1 MHSTNSWLK
10 VHIIGTSNTTFNKQ
24 TDRHGFYLQVYRTV
38 KYKTVYPS
46 VRRCS
51 IITFVALH

>member
-24 TDRHGFYLQVYRTV
+24 TDHHGFLLTGLQNC
-38 KYKTVYPS
+38 KIQNS
-46 VRRCS
+46 LS
-51 IITFVALH
+51 